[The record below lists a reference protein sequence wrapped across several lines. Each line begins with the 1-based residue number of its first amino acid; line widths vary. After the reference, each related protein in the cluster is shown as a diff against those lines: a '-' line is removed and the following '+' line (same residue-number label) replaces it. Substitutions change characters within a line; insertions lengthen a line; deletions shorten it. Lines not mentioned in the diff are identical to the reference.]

1 MKRILKYI
9 CVFSILLF
17 CWIIFSH
24 IRFYQLRRSPPQKIY
39 IIHDIERKTAV
50 KKNEKLYAHLKPEPV
65 DPEAQFFQTI
75 IENNLFAPLGWQ
87 PAAEAPT
94 YRLLGTQVPT
104 ARKIDATALL
114 QETTKAGN
122 LHIVSIGTQL
132 DGGAVVFDIQPK
144 QVILKKGKQRITL
157 TLGKF
162 QFLR

>member
-75 IENNLFAPLGWQ
+75 IENNLFAPS
-87 PAAEAPT
+87 
-94 YRLLGTQVPT
+94 
-104 ARKIDATALL
+104 
-114 QETTKAGN
+114 AGN
-122 LHIVSIGTQL
+122 RQQKPPPIDFLERRFQL
-132 DGGAVVFDIQPK
+132 PEK
-144 QVILKKGKQRITL
+144 
-157 TLGKF
+157 
-162 QFLR
+162 